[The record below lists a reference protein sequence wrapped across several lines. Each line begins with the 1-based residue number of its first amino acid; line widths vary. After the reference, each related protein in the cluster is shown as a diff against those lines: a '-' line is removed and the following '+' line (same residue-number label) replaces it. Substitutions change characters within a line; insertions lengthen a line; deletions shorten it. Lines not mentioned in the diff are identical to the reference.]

1 MDERAWFEQTY
12 AEYAD
17 FLFRI
22 GRRLLAGRGED
33 ALYDAIQD
41 VFLTMW
47 SKRTELM
54 AHPNPGGWLVT
65 ALKYRLLSDGRRAAR
80 RGAALSLDDP
90 ENPLPV
96 EDAHTPSPEE
106 SAMLESHIAQ
116 LRALLGEEQTQL
128 FLDYALHGYTAKDL
142 AKRCGV
148 SPECIWVR
156 ISRLRRKIAQHP
168 EIFYL
173 VTVLLS
179 GFPFT
184 QA

>member
-1 MDERAWFEQTY
+1 MDERAWFEQAY

-17 FLFRI
+17 FLYRI
-22 GRRLLAGRGED
+22 GRRLLAGRSED
-33 ALYDAIQD
+33 VLYDAIQD

-47 SKRTELM
+47 NKRAELT

-65 ALKYRLLSDGRRAAR
+65 ALKFRLRTDSRRAAR
-80 RGAALSLDDP
+80 HSALSLDD
-90 ENPLPV
+90 EDNPLPV
-96 EDAHTPSPEE
+96 EDTRSPSPEE
-106 SAMLESHIAQ
+106 SAVLASHVEQ

-128 FLDYALHGYTAKDL
+128 FLDYALHRY
-142 AKRCGV
+142 GV
-148 SPECIWVR
+148 SPECVWVR
-156 ISRLRRKIAQHP
+156 ISRLRKKIAQHP

>member
-17 FLFRI
+17 FLYRI
-22 GRRLLAGRGED
+22 GRRLLAGHSED

-47 SKRTELM
+47 SKRAELM
-54 AHPNPGGWLVT
+54 AHPHPGGWLVT
-65 ALKYRLLSDGRRAAR
+65 ALKYRLLSDGRRTSR

-96 EDAHTPSPEE
+96 EDAHVPSPEE
-106 SAMLESHIAQ
+106 SAMLESHIDQ

-128 FLDYALHGYTAKDL
+128 FLDYVLCGYSAKEL
-142 AKRCGV
+142 ASRYGV
-148 SPECIWVR
+148 SPECVWVR
-156 ISRLRRKIAQHP
+156 ISRLRKKIAQHP

>member
-17 FLFRI
+17 FLYRI
-22 GRRLLAGRGED
+22 GRRLLAGRSED

-47 SKRTELM
+47 NKRAELM

-65 ALKYRLLSDGRRAAR
+65 ALKYRLLSDGRRTAR
-80 RGAALSLDDP
+80 RGTALSLDDP

-96 EDAHTPSPEE
+96 EDAHAPSPEE
-106 SAMLESHIAQ
+106 SAMLESHIDQ

-128 FLDYALHGYTAKDL
+128 FLDYALNGYTAKDL
-142 AKRCGV
+142 AARCGV

-156 ISRLRRKIAQHP
+156 ISRLRKRIAQHP

>member
-1 MDERAWFEQTY
+1 MDERTWFEQTY

-22 GRRLLAGRGED
+22 GRRLLAGRSED

-47 SKRTELM
+47 NKRAELM

-65 ALKYRLLSDGRRAAR
+65 ALKYRLLSDSRRTAR
-80 RGAALSLDDP
+80 RGTALSLDDP

-96 EDAHTPSPEE
+96 EDAHAPSPEE
-106 SAMLESHIAQ
+106 SAMLESHIDQ

-128 FLDYALHGYTAKDL
+128 FLDYVLGGYSAKEL
-142 AKRCGV
+142 ADRLGV
-148 SPECIWVR
+148 SPECVWVR
-156 ISRLRRKIAQHP
+156 ISRLRKKIAQHP

>member
-1 MDERAWFEQTY
+1 MDERAWFEQAY

-17 FLFRI
+17 FLYRI
-22 GRRLLAGRGED
+22 GRRLLAGRSED
-33 ALYDAIQD
+33 VLYDAIQD

-47 SKRTELM
+47 NKRAELT
-54 AHPNPGGWLVT
+54 AHPNLGGWLVT
-65 ALKYRLLSDGRRAAR
+65 ALKFRLRTDSRRAAR
-80 RGAALSLDDP
+80 HSALSLNDED
-90 ENPLPV
+90 NPLPV
-96 EDAHTPSPEE
+96 EDARSPSPEE
-106 SAMLESHIAQ
+106 SAVLASHVEQ

-128 FLDYALHGYTAKDL
+128 FLDYVLGGYSAKEL
-142 AKRCGV
+142 ADRLGV
-148 SPECIWVR
+148 SPECVWVR
-156 ISRLRRKIAQHP
+156 ISRLRKKIAQHP